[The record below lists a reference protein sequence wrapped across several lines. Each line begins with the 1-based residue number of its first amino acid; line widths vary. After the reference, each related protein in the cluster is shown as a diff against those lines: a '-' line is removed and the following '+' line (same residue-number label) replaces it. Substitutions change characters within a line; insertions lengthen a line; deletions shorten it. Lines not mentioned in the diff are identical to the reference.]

1 MRTRYRYDI
10 CVLCAFVYSFRYIRI
25 IVDIV
30 TLPTCP
36 YFNWFPFFSLLCF
49 ILSRSLILSRSFFRW
64 SAVMRRRFNTIN
76 MLTVLLA
83 TKARQ
88 PTQPDEHTLT
98 HTHAHPR
105 RHLAT
110 GARWP
115 PPLKPPST
123 AWQHCFIFFFLGT
136 NETMSTKIPKQ
147 KTPKREQ
154 SRQTSRARHQI
165 RMRARASGRAR
176 ESANTQQPEQESELQ
191 REQRSHCVERALLI
205 KRGVVPHTT
214 GSLKWANEASRR
226 EQRTKLG
233 TAEQSSGSRTKWTNS
248 TKHDETIWR
257 VRNNNNSSISSAA
270 TTTKHCVVNL
280 FIVCGS
286 PRVNLQ
292 RESLESSAKKGSK
305 RQF

>member
-10 CVLCAFVYSFRYIRI
+10 CVHCAFVYSFRYIRI

-98 HTHAHPR
+98 HTHTHTLAGTWQQAQGGHP
-105 RHLAT
+105 HSNHQAQPGNTVL
-110 GARWP
+110 
-115 PPLKPPST
+115 
-123 AWQHCFIFFFLGT
+123 FFFLGT

-165 RMRARASGRAR
+165 RMRAWASGRAR
-176 ESANTQQPEQESELQ
+176 ESANAQQPEQESEIQ
-191 REQRSHCVERALLI
+191 RNTQPLRWESAAYKKGRHAAHDRQFEVSERGEQTWA
-205 KRGVVPHTT
+205 
-214 GSLKWANEASRR
+214 ANEARHSRA
-226 EQRTKLG
+226 EQRQQNKVNEL
-233 TAEQSSGSRTKWTNS
+233 N
-248 TKHDETIWR
+248 ETR
-257 VRNNNNSSISSAA
+257 RD
-270 TTTKHCVVNL
+270 NL
-280 FIVCGS
+280 TC
-286 PRVNLQ
+286 
-292 RESLESSAKKGSK
+292 A
-305 RQF
+305 

>member
-88 PTQPDEHTLT
+88 PTQPDEHTHSHSRT
-98 HTHAHPR
+98 HTRTPWQALGNR
-105 RHLAT
+105 RKVATPTQTTKHGLAT
-110 GARWP
+110 
-115 PPLKPPST
+115 L
-123 AWQHCFIFFFLGT
+123 CFSFFLGT

-165 RMRARASGRAR
+165 RMRARATGRAR
-176 ESANTQQPEQESELQ
+176 ESANAQQPEQESELQ
-191 REQRSHCVERALLI
+191 REQRSQCVERALLI

-226 EQRTKLG
+226 EQRTKQG
-233 TAEQSSGSRTKWTNS
+233 IA
-248 TKHDETIWR
+248 
-257 VRNNNNSSISSAA
+257 
-270 TTTKHCVVNL
+270 
-280 FIVCGS
+280 
-286 PRVNLQ
+286 
-292 RESLESSAKKGSK
+292 
-305 RQF
+305 